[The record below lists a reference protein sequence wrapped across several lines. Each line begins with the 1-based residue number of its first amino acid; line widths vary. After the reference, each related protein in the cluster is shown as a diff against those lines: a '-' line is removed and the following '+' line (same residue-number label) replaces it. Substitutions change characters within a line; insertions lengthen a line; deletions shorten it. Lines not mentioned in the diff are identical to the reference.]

1 MDDRA
6 RTQRDIERILHD
18 LYILM
23 SKTNIIS
30 VVAIGLMVIVIILIL
45 ILLVWAYFSIENY
58 DPERSPSLFYRRL
71 SHPRRG
77 PDANGTYVDQVE

>member
-1 MDDRA
+1 MIKNQV
-6 RTQRDIERILHD
+6 T
-18 LYILM
+18 
-23 SKTNIIS
+23 
-30 VVAIGLMVIVIILIL
+30 VIILVL

-77 PDANGTYVDQVE
+77 HDANGKTRISNTW

>member
-1 MDDRA
+1 M
-6 RTQRDIERILHD
+6 
-18 LYILM
+18 
-23 SKTNIIS
+23 IS
-30 VVAIGLMVIVIILIL
+30 NQVTVIILVL

-77 PDANGTYVDQVE
+77 HDANGMIRIKR